1 MAFTSYSSQQLH
13 WDYHAEVQAFS
24 IRLHENFSM
33 KLLKTAFINP
43 CYLQMEQERRLGL
56 GVDSESAALALK
68 HNVELS
74 EKGAG
79 FTRSFLTNFCSA
91 NFPSLPTEAVESI
104 VGHLTSLALVAHIA
118 RNLGVED
125 LTMSAEFPVPD
136 DVLHSTFLAMV
147 GALLESSGA
156 ERAGLFLR
164 VGGLQLIVMCGCCF
178 FSSGK
183 V

>member
-1 MAFTSYSSQQLH
+1 MASTSYSSQQPH

-24 IRLHENFSM
+24 IRLHENFSIEH
-33 KLLKTAFINP
+33 LKTAFINP

-74 EKGAG
+74 EKGRV
-79 FTRSFLTNFCSA
+79 FTRSFLTDICNTNFR
-91 NFPSLPTEAVESI
+91 SLPTEAVESI
-104 VGHLTSLALVAHIA
+104 VGHLTSPALMAHIA

-136 DVLHSTFLAMV
+136 GVLHSTFLAVV

-164 VGGLQLIVMCGCCF
+164 VGVLQSIIMCGCCF